1 MAFELSDE
9 ALVVRAD
16 EIAEKAHQGQL
27 DKIGRPY
34 IDHPRR
40 VAARL
45 DTPDAKAAALLHDV
59 IEDSDLTAD
68 DLRAEGIPPGV
79 VHAVVLLTRRAD
91 VPDAEYYRRILG
103 DELALTVKLADLA
116 DNSDPRRL
124 ARIVEPQRTALTEK
138 YRHAYAALG
147 RPELAAAL

>member
-9 ALVVRAD
+9 ALVSRAD

-45 DTPDAKAAALLHDV
+45 DTADAKAAALLHDV
-59 IEDSDLTAD
+59 IEDSELTAA
-68 DLRAEGIPPGV
+68 DLRAEGIPRRV
-79 VHAVVLLTRRAD
+79 VDAVVLLTRCAD
-91 VPDAEYYRRILG
+91 VPDAVYYRRILG
-103 DELALTVKLADLA
+103 DELAHVVKLADLA
-116 DNSDPRRL
+116 DNTDPRRL
-124 ARIVEPQRTALTEK
+124 AQIGEPLRTALREK
-138 YRHAYAALG
+138 YRNAYAALG
-147 RPELAAAL
+147 APELAPAL